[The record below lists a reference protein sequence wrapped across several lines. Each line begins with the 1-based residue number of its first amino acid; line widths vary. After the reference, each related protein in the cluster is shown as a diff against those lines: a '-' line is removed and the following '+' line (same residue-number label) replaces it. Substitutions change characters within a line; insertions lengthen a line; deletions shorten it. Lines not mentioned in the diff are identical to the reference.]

1 MFFVTNSDKKFRR
14 VSYSTKEGIAIWYLL
29 ACQEQEEENVLLL
42 CKERLSQ
49 RALLDAFILTY
60 DRMCRYKGAWHL
72 EQKLLFPASVFLE
85 SENAQTLS
93 RELMECVDLAKGRNC
108 LIPLNLEEKDFLKSL
123 CGDERHLRISRGII
137 RKGITKIT
145 EGPLMGLENRIC
157 KIDRHKRLAKIAT
170 TMRQNNHYITAG
182 LEITEKIL

>member
-1 MFFVTNSDKKFRR
+1 MFFITNLDQKFRR
-14 VSYSTKEGIAIWYLL
+14 VTYSTKEGIAIWYLL

-49 RALLDAFILTY
+49 RALLDAFMLTY
-60 DRMCRYKGAWHL
+60 DRMCRYKGAWHM

-85 SENAQTLS
+85 SENAEILS
-93 RELMECVDLAKGRNC
+93 GELRGCVDLAKRRNC
-108 LIPLNLEEKDFLKSL
+108 LIPLNPEEEIFLKSL
-123 CGDERHLRISRGII
+123 CGNEHHLRISRGII

-145 EGPLMGLENRIC
+145 EGPLMGLEDRIC
-157 KIDRHKRLAKIAT
+157 KIDRHKRLAKIVT
-170 TMRQNNHYITAG
+170 TMRQNNHYIPAG